1 LTCGN
6 GLGIDAHRVAE
17 QIVSGVMSRV
27 EQVTG
32 ISVQDLSASFL
43 RSLRAENK
51 SPRTVETY
59 GDAVRAF
66 APLLGDRGMPTTV
79 DAVTREHV
87 EAWIQD
93 LLARWKPATTA
104 NRYRDLRR
112 RGLLIR
118 PLLRA
123 PAAVATDLSHNVQ
136 GCRCRAPAS
145 VG

>member
-1 LTCGN
+1 
-6 GLGIDAHRVAE
+6 
-17 QIVSGVMSRV
+17 MSRV

-66 APLLGDRGMPTTV
+66 ARFLEDRGMPTTV
-79 DAVTREHV
+79 DAVAREHV

-93 LLARWKPATTA
+93 LLARWKPATAA
-104 NRYRDLRR
+104 NRYRALQRFFGYAAEEGEDPSQPD
-112 RGLLIR
+112 GEHE
-118 PLLRA
+118 A
-123 PAAVATDLSHNVQ
+123 TEDSGEPAGTS
-136 GCRCRAPAS
+136 
-145 VG
+145 